1 MVINNPNW
9 HSQSKYIPREYKPD
23 TILAT
28 QDITLHTDEN
38 KIFTQKFSYRKEI
51 PAIDYN
57 LNADM
62 FSVRYCLDNNIPLQP
77 ISNFSENSEDPQ
89 TMIYNMEN
97 LSNQLELLTNK

>member
-9 HSQSKYIPREYKPD
+9 QSQSKFIPREYKLD

-28 QDITLHTDEN
+28 QDISLHTDDN
-38 KIFTQKFSYRKEI
+38 KTFTQKVSFRKEI

-62 FSVRYCLDNNIPLQP
+62 FSVRYCIDNNIPLQP
-77 ISNFSENSEDPQ
+77 ITKFTENSDDPQ
-89 TMIYNMEN
+89 IMINNMQN
-97 LSNQLELLTNK
+97 LSNQLQSLTNK

>member
-9 HSQSKYIPREYKPD
+9 HCQLKFIPREYKPD
-23 TILAT
+23 SVLAT
-28 QDITLHTDEN
+28 QDISLHTDDD
-38 KIFTQKFSYRKEI
+38 KTFIQKVSYRKEI

-77 ISNFSENSEDPQ
+77 ISNFTENPEDPQ
-89 TMIYNMEN
+89 TMINNMKN
-97 LSNQLELLTNK
+97 LSNQLQSLTNN

>member
-9 HSQSKYIPREYKPD
+9 QSLSKFIPREYKPD

-28 QDITLHTDEN
+28 HDISLHTDDN
-38 KIFTQKFSYRKEI
+38 KTFTQKVSYRKEVS
-51 PAIDYN
+51 AIDYN

-77 ISNFSENSEDPQ
+77 ISNFTENSDDPQ
-89 TMIYNMEN
+89 TMINNMKN
-97 LSNQLELLTNK
+97 LSNQLQSLTNK

>member
-9 HSQSKYIPREYKPD
+9 QCQSKFIPREYKSD

-28 QDITLHTDEN
+28 QDISLHTDDH
-38 KIFTQKFSYRKEI
+38 KTFIQKVSFRKEI
-51 PAIDYN
+51 PAIDHN

-77 ISNFSENSEDPQ
+77 ISNFTENSEDPQ
-89 TMIYNMEN
+89 TMINNMKT
-97 LSNQLELLTNK
+97 LSNQLQSLTNK

>member
-9 HSQSKYIPREYKPD
+9 QSQSKSIPREYKPD

-28 QDITLHTDEN
+28 QDISLHTDDN
-38 KIFTQKFSYRKEI
+38 KIFTQKVSFRKEI

-62 FSVRYCLDNNIPLQP
+62 FSIRYCLDNDIPIQP
-77 ISNFSENSEDPQ
+77 ITNFTENSEDPQ
-89 TMIYNMEN
+89 TMINNMKN
-97 LSNQLELLTNK
+97 LSIQLQSLTNK